1 MDIYGIDFTSSPS
14 RSKPLT
20 LAHCRLEG
28 DVLHLLAEER
38 WASFAPFEAFLQSEG
53 HWVAGLDF
61 PFGQSRRFIETIGWP
76 DSWAGYTRHTASL
89 GRPGYRAA
97 LDAYRAPRPAG
108 DKEHRRAVDVAT
120 GAISPQKLY
129 GVPVGLMY
137 FEGAPRLLDSPAMI
151 PHLKDGDPD
160 RVIVEAYPGIVT
172 RNLLERKTVS
182 YKSDTRAKQSAG
194 HLATR
199 QQIIEKLS
207 VASNP
212 YGLVASGVETL
223 ADDPTGDRLD
233 AFLCAVQAAWA
244 WKHRAS
250 GYGAPADID
259 PLEGWIADP
268 AVFNS

>member
-1 MDIYGIDFTSSPS
+1 MDIFGIDFTSTPT

-20 LAHCRLEG
+20 CVRCRFRG
-28 DVLHLLAEER
+28 DVLQLEEETS
-38 WASFAPFEAFLQSEG
+38 WTSFAPFDAFLQSEG
-53 HWVAGLDF
+53 RWIAGLDF
-61 PFGQSRRFIETIGWP
+61 PFGQSRRFVENMGWP
-76 DSWAGYTRHTASL
+76 RTWADYTRFAASL

-97 LDAYRAPRPAG
+97 LDTYRAPRPAG

-137 FEGAPRLLDSPAMI
+137 FEGAPRLLDSPATI

-160 RVIVEAYPGIVT
+160 RVIVEAYPGIVV
-172 RNLLERKTVS
+172 RNLLGRKSVS
-182 YKSDTRAKQSAG
+182 YKSDTRAKQTVA
-194 HLATR
+194 HMATR
-199 QQIIEKLS
+199 RQIVELLK
-207 VASNP
+207 VPSNP
-212 YGLVASGVETL
+212 YGFVASGINAL

-244 WKHRAS
+244 WMHRDS
-250 GYGAPADID
+250 GYGAPADVD

-268 AVFNS
+268 AVVS